1 MIFVY
6 DKLNKK
12 LFAEEFKMKE
22 EIYFD
27 WYIDNL
33 SETFVFNKINKL
45 NIIGEDEFG
54 NIIKVINDK
63 VYIIIHDSSPSK
75 ILLCESL
82 DEFNKQ
88 VKYYNQEEKN
98 RRFEE
103 FSKNIKDDDD
113 YEYLVKIKTV
123 AQVIGSKRINS
134 SYISSPLY
142 NITKAWKNGEV
153 SNDEYKQI
161 LSLD

>member
-6 DKLNKK
+6 DKLDKK
-12 LFAEEFKMKE
+12 WFTEEFKMKE

-27 WYIDNL
+27 WYIDKLND
-33 SETFVFNKINKL
+33 TFVFNKVDRL

-63 VYIIIHDSSPSK
+63 VYIIIHDSLPSK

-123 AQVIGSKRINS
+123 AQIIGGKRINS
-134 SYISSPLY
+134 SYINAPLY

>member
-1 MIFVY
+1 MQT
-6 DKLNKK
+6 
-12 LFAEEFKMKE
+12 

-27 WYIDNL
+27 WHINKLND
-33 SETFVFNKINKL
+33 TFVFNKVDKL

-142 NITKAWKNGEV
+142 NITKAWKDGEV

>member
-1 MIFVY
+1 
-6 DKLNKK
+6 
-12 LFAEEFKMKE
+12 MKE

-27 WYIDNL
+27 WYIDKLND
-33 SETFVFNKINKL
+33 TFVFNKVDRL

>member
-1 MIFVY
+1 
-6 DKLNKK
+6 
-12 LFAEEFKMKE
+12 MKE

-27 WYIDNL
+27 WYIDKLND
-33 SETFVFNKINKL
+33 TFVFNKVDKL

-63 VYIIIHDSSPSK
+63 VYIIIHDSLPSK

-103 FSKNIKDDDD
+103 FSKNIKEDND

>member
-1 MIFVY
+1 M
-6 DKLNKK
+6 KK
-12 LFAEEFKMKE
+12 

-27 WYIDNL
+27 WYIDKLND
-33 SETFVFNKINKL
+33 TFVFNKVDKL

-63 VYIIIHDSSPSK
+63 VYIIIHDSSLSK

-88 VKYYNQEEKN
+88 VRYYNQEEKN

-142 NITKAWKNGEV
+142 NITKAWKDGEV

>member
-1 MIFVY
+1 
-6 DKLNKK
+6 
-12 LFAEEFKMKE
+12 MKE

-27 WYIDNL
+27 WHINKLND
-33 SETFVFNKINKL
+33 TFVFNKVDKL

>member
-1 MIFVY
+1 
-6 DKLNKK
+6 
-12 LFAEEFKMKE
+12 MKE

-27 WYIDNL
+27 WYIDKL

-103 FSKNIKDDDD
+103 FSKNIKEDNH

-153 SNDEYKQI
+153 LNDEYKQI

>member
-1 MIFVY
+1 MFVY

-12 LFAEEFKMKE
+12 LFAEEFKMKK

-27 WYIDNL
+27 WYIDKLND
-33 SETFVFNKINKL
+33 TFVFNKVDKL

-113 YEYLVKIKTV
+113 YEYLVKIKKVT
-123 AQVIGSKRINS
+123 QVIGNKRINS

-142 NITKAWKNGEV
+142 NITKAWKDGEV

>member
-1 MIFVY
+1 
-6 DKLNKK
+6 
-12 LFAEEFKMKE
+12 MKE

>member
-1 MIFVY
+1 
-6 DKLNKK
+6 
-12 LFAEEFKMKE
+12 MKE

-27 WYIDNL
+27 WHIDKLNG
-33 SETFVFNKINKL
+33 TFVFNKVDKL

-123 AQVIGSKRINS
+123 AQVIGSKRVNS
-134 SYISSPLY
+134 SYISSPSY
-142 NITKAWKNGEV
+142 NITKAWKDGEV
-153 SNDEYKQI
+153 PNDEYKQI
-161 LSLD
+161 LNLD

>member
-1 MIFVY
+1 MQT
-6 DKLNKK
+6 
-12 LFAEEFKMKE
+12 

-27 WYIDNL
+27 WHINKLND
-33 SETFVFNKINKL
+33 TFVFNKVDKL

>member
-1 MIFVY
+1 MFVY

-27 WYIDNL
+27 WYRDKLND
-33 SETFVFNKINKL
+33 TFVFNKVDKL

-82 DEFNKQ
+82 EEFNKQ

-103 FSKNIKDDDD
+103 FSKNIKEDNH

-142 NITKAWKNGEV
+142 NITKAWKDGGV

>member
-1 MIFVY
+1 
-6 DKLNKK
+6 
-12 LFAEEFKMKE
+12 MKE

-27 WYIDNL
+27 WYIDKLND
-33 SETFVFNKINKL
+33 TFVFNKVDKL

-153 SNDEYKQI
+153 LNDEYKQI

>member
-1 MIFVY
+1 MQT
-6 DKLNKK
+6 
-12 LFAEEFKMKE
+12 

-27 WYIDNL
+27 WHINKLND
-33 SETFVFNKINKL
+33 TFVFNKVDKL

-161 LSLD
+161 LSID

>member
-1 MIFVY
+1 
-6 DKLNKK
+6 
-12 LFAEEFKMKE
+12 MKE

-27 WYIDNL
+27 WYIDKLNG
-33 SETFVFNKINKL
+33 TFVFNKVDKL